1 MKKFNL
7 AFLLTFALVGISIHG
22 ATINVGAGESIQT
35 AVDTASSGDTIVL
48 TAPADYD
55 GNITIA
61 GKALRIVSLHRNNHE
76 VTGSITI
83 SAVPAGQS
91 VTLKNLSISGPVSAT
106 DSSLN
111 LFRCTMGQEVNAT
124 NPGNANTQLAVVQS
138 NLSGKLS
145 STLTR
150 TWIGYS
156 DLRQSYFEGQVEIVG
171 NIFDGENLGGIG
183 IDLNGS
189 STKANVHNNI
199 IRNFAGSFSNNISYS
214 CIGVHV
220 SGNASTN
227 IQNNSI
233 YNNFDSSSVGTEVF
247 VGVGILVSSTSQ
259 TSITSNILFSNYVR
273 DGQKAGVQFV
283 EFGNTNVQ
291 APKQN
296 VKMHYNSFSLNGNN
310 VSLTKG
316 GVEPLFSITD
326 TNANLSKFLTDP
338 AGLMNLHG
346 HWKGGKD
353 AGSPKD
359 ADKDHDGSRNDIGP
373 NGGRNYIPNGRT
385 TDKPIPISFTIAPQ
399 IVPIGGTI
407 TIESTGATVK

>member
-1 MKKFNL
+1 MKKSILSILLSL
-7 AFLLTFALVGISIHG
+7 ALGGACAYG
-22 ATINVGAGESIQT
+22 ATHNVGAGESIQS
-35 AVDTASSGDTIVL
+35 AINGAASGDTIVL

-55 GNITIA
+55 GNVTIA
-61 GKALRIVSLHRNNHE
+61 GKALRIVSLYRNNHD
-76 VTGSITI
+76 VTGSISI

-91 VTLKNLSISGPVSAT
+91 VTFKNLSVSGPVSAT

-111 LFRCTMGQEVNAT
+111 LLRCTMGQEVNAT

-138 NLSGKLS
+138 ALTGKLH

-150 TWIGYS
+150 TWVGYS

-171 NIFDGENLGGIG
+171 NIFNGNGLGGIG

-189 STKANVHNNI
+189 STMANIHNNI
-199 IRNFAGSFSNNISYS
+199 INNFSGSFTNNISNT
-214 CIGVHV
+214 CIGVRV
-220 SGNASTN
+220 AGNGRAN
-227 IQNNSI
+227 IQNNAI
-233 YNNFDSSSVGTEVF
+233 VKNFDNNRDGAEVF
-247 VGVGILVSSTSQ
+247 VGVGILVSATSQ
-259 TSITSNILFSNYVR
+259 TSINSNILHTNYVVEGQKSNY
-273 DGQKAGVQFV
+273 FV
-283 EFGNTNVQ
+283 EYGNANIQ

-296 VKMHYNSFSLNGNN
+296 VKMHYNSLSLNRHN

-326 TNANLSKFLTDP
+326 TNANLNKFLNDP
-338 AGLMNLHG
+338 AGLMNYNG
-346 HWKGGKD
+346 HWRGGKD

-385 TDKPIPISFTIAPQ
+385 TDKPIPISFTVAPQ
-399 IVPIGGTI
+399 VVPVGGTV
-407 TIESTGATVK
+407 TIESTGVTIK